1 MNLWIRSQD
10 GECLMKV
17 DRLDIDYTN
26 GTYKIKAGG
35 YQTQLAEY
43 KSKTRA
49 LQVLDEINDAL
60 VINLHYDEE
69 VYESVDIDVKCKIVA
84 NMVKIYYMPKE

>member
-43 KSKTRA
+43 ESKTRA
-49 LQVLDEINDAL
+49 LEVLDEIYNGL
-60 VINLHYDEE
+60 K
-69 VYESVDIDVKCKIVA
+69 VDINIDASYEVA
-84 NMVKIYYMPKE
+84 DIYMKNEILKQLAKVYYMPKE

>member
-35 YQTQLAEY
+35 YQTTLAEY

-49 LQVLDEINDAL
+49 LEILDEVYNGLAFDFNINDS
-60 VINLHYDEE
+60 YE
-69 VYESVDIDVKCKIVA
+69 VADIYIKNEILKQ
-84 NMVKIYYMPKE
+84 MVKLYYMPKE